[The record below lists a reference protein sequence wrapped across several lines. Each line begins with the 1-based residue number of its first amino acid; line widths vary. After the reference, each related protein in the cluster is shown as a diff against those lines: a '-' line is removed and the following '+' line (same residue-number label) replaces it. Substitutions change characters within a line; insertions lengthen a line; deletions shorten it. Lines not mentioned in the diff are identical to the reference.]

1 MTANEIVGGSF
12 RDPSGFV
19 FQREGVLYRQVNQIY
34 REDYDHLMSSGLYRE
49 LTERLLLVTHREA
62 PLELAPSGDAYKVI
76 QPEPIPFI
84 SYPYE
89 WSFSQLKD
97 AALATLEI
105 QKTAFKYGMTLKDS
119 SAFNIQYLRCRPIF
133 IDTLSLAKY
142 QPGQPWAAYGQFC
155 RHFLAPLALVS
166 CRDVRLGQLLR
177 IYLDGVP
184 LDFAG
189 KLLPWG
195 SWFHFRLLM
204 HIYLHAKS
212 QSHFADRQ
220 IKATSRRVSK
230 LGFIGIIGS
239 LEKAVRQL
247 SWQAKG
253 TVWGDYYDATNYSA
267 PAMEDKEKI
276 VRQFL
281 GRIQPKVVWDL
292 GANTGRFSRI
302 AAATGSMTISFDID
316 PAAVEKNYLTGKENN
331 DILPLLIDL
340 TNPSGPIGWDN
351 AERLSLTQR
360 GPADAVMALA
370 LVHHLAI
377 GNNLHLEQI
386 ARFLH
391 KISHRLII
399 EFVPKSD
406 SQVQRMLASREDI
419 FPHYQQEEFETAF
432 QNYFTIEQSRQLQD
446 SLRTLY
452 LMHHK

>member
-12 RDPSGFV
+12 RDPSGFI
-19 FQREGVLYRQVNQIY
+19 FLREGVLYRQVNQIY

-49 LTERLLLVTHREA
+49 LIERQLMVPHWEA
-62 PLELAPSGDAYKVI
+62 PRDFAPSGEAYKVI

-97 AALATLEI
+97 AALATLET
-105 QKTAFKYGMTLKDS
+105 QKTALKYGMTLKDG

-133 IDTLSLAKY
+133 IDTLSFARY
-142 QPGQPWAAYGQFC
+142 QTGQPWAAYGQFC

-166 CRDVRLGQLLR
+166 YRDARLSQLLR
-177 IYLDGVP
+177 IYLDGAP
-184 LDFAG
+184 LDLAS
-189 KLLPWG
+189 KLLPRRTWLNP
-195 SWFHFRLLM
+195 RLLM
-204 HIYLHAKS
+204 HIHLHAKS
-212 QSHFADRQ
+212 QTHFAGKQ
-220 IKATSRRVSK
+220 IKTPRRVGK
-230 LGFIGIIGS
+230 LGFTGIIES

-253 TVWGDYYDATNYSA
+253 TVWGDYYEDTNYSPA
-267 PAMEDKEKI
+267 AMEDKEII

-281 GRIQPKVVWDL
+281 EQIKPKVVWDL
-292 GANTGRFSRI
+292 GANTGRFSRV
-302 AAATGSMTISFDID
+302 AAEMGARAVAFDND
-316 PAAVEKNYLTGKENN
+316 PAAVEKNYRTGKEKN
-331 DILPLLIDL
+331 DILPVLVDL
-340 TNPSGPIGWDN
+340 TNPSGPVGWDN
-351 AERLSLTQR
+351 EERLSLTQR

-391 KISHRLII
+391 KISRWLII

-419 FPHYQQEEFETAF
+419 FPHYQQEKFEAAF
-432 QNYFTIEQSRQLQD
+432 RKYFTIDQSRQLQD

-452 LMHHK
+452 LMQTK